1 VIGVGSLGQH
11 HARVFAALPGVE
23 LVAVVDRDVDRAR
36 EVAARHG
43 TLGLQDTCDLD
54 ASVQAATVA
63 VPTLDHARVAGDLL
77 RRGLHV
83 LVEKPMTATVPE
95 GEALVTLAAAEKR
108 LLAVGH
114 TERFNPVVRAAAERV
129 RRPRFIEAH
138 RLGVFSARSTDVDVV
153 LDLMIHDLD
162 IVLAL
167 VRRPLLALDAV
178 GVHALTEKI
187 DIANAR
193 LRFEGGCVANL
204 TASRISTD
212 KVRKLRLF
220 EDDAYLSLDYARQ
233 EGLRYVV
240 RRTPGEA
247 PRIEREALPVV
258 PEEPLVAEL
267 RSFATRARGGTAD
280 LVEGPEALDALRVAI
295 QILERIGDA
304 AAGSGAKAS

>member
-1 VIGVGSLGQH
+1 MVGVGSLGQH
-11 HARVFAALPGVE
+11 HARVLAALPGVE
-23 LVAVVDRDVDRAR
+23 LVAVVDRDGDRAR

-43 TLGLQDTCDLD
+43 TRALRDARELD
-54 ASVQAATVA
+54 GAVQAATIA
-63 VPTLDHARVAGDLL
+63 VPTVEHARVASDLL

-83 LVEKPMTATVPE
+83 LVEKPMTKTVAE
-95 GEALVTLAAAEKR
+95 GEALVALAAAEKR

-114 TERFNPVVRAAAERV
+114 TERFNPVVQAAARFV
-129 RRPRFIEAH
+129 KRPRFIEAH

-167 VRRPLLALDAV
+167 VGRPIAALDAV
-178 GVHALTEKI
+178 GVHALTEKV

-220 EDDAYLSLDYARQ
+220 EEDAYFSLDYARQ
-233 EGLRYVV
+233 EGLRYTVS
-240 RRTPGEA
+240 RREGEP
-247 PRIEREALPVV
+247 PRIQRETLAVV

-267 RSFATRARGGTAD
+267 RAFAARARGEAAL
-280 LVEGPEALDALRVAI
+280 LVEGCEALAALKVAAR
-295 QILERIGDA
+295 ILEFIGTAEPDA
-304 AAGSGAKAS
+304 GPS